1 MKINEKN
8 LFDANSV
15 AITEDVS
22 KIDEVLNYEEILLSI
37 SKSIMN
43 YRKTNY
49 LTQEKLAHKLKMDQ
63 TMISKIERGNY
74 NPTIK
79 LLYTISVKLTKSTDL
94 FIDVLKDIIRSLY
107 KSKNIKYQLYETYE
121 YMNNQSNGKVTYLK
135 KYHKKNNNFGGM
147 IYGTIHEGSRFS
159 TAR

>member
-43 YRKTNY
+43 YRKTNH

-135 KYHKKNNNFGGM
+135 KYHKKK
-147 IYGTIHEGSRFS
+147 
-159 TAR
+159 